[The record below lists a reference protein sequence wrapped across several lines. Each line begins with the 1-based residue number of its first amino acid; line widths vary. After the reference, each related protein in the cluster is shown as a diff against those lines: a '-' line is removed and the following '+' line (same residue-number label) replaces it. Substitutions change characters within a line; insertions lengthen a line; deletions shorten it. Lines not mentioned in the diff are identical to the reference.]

1 MRWLG
6 DKPFHAL
13 LVLSEKPGKWAMW
26 KIALI
31 AGVLMAGTGW
41 IWAWATGD
49 PVLGWVVGAGLW
61 AFVLAD
67 WGLLAVL
74 PHLGLSY
81 GMVQL
86 PLLVLSLCR
95 CLLALLAVPF
105 APFGSFPV
113 LLAVASAQVLVYVLM
128 AYGTLVEP
136 FRLKVDQVEVTSTK
150 LDNPGKPLR
159 IVQLSD
165 LHVERLTRRERDL
178 LARVAELAPDLIV
191 LTGDFL
197 STSYSSDPRA
207 LDDLRILLAQLHA
220 PGGVYAVWGTP
231 EVDLPHVLRPVLVE
245 EGIIVLED
253 EAVDVTIHGQQLWLM
268 GLLCR
273 RDLEL
278 GGAHLRGLVDG
289 APSDALT
296 LLLHHTP
303 DLMPQ
308 ASAMGVDLVL
318 AGHTHGGQWRLPGF
332 GAILTSSHYWK
343 RYEAGHYQEHDTHL
357 YVSRGIG
364 MEGFGAPRAR
374 FFCPPEVVAIRL
386 TAQGSTGR

>member
-31 AGVLMAGTGW
+31 AGALAVGTGW
-41 IWAWATGD
+41 SWGWATGE
-49 PVLGWVVGAGLW
+49 PILGWIVAVGLW

-67 WGLLAVL
+67 WGLLAML
-74 PHLGLSY
+74 PRLGLSY
-81 GMVQL
+81 GTVQL
-86 PLLVLSLCR
+86 PLLALSLCR
-95 CLLALLAVPF
+95 CLLALLVVPF
-105 APFGSFPV
+105 ASFGLLPV
-113 LLAVASAQVLVYVLM
+113 LLAVASAQVLAYVLM
-128 AYGTLVEP
+128 AHGVLVEP
-136 FRLKVDQVEVTSTK
+136 FRLKVAQVEVSSSK

-178 LARVAELAPDLIV
+178 LALVAELAPDLIV

-207 LDDLRILLAQLHA
+207 LDDLRTLLAQLHA

-231 EVDLPHVLRPVLVE
+231 EVDLRHVLRPVLEE

-253 EAVDVTIHGQQLWLM
+253 EVVDLAMHGQRLWLM

-278 GGAHLRGLVDG
+278 GGVHLRALLDG
-289 APSDALT
+289 APPDALT

-343 RYEAGHYQEHDTHL
+343 RYEAGHYQEQDTHL

-374 FFCPPEVVAIRL
+374 FFCPPEVVAIQL
-386 TAQGSTGR
+386 TGQENTGR